1 MMTDILSTEDYEL
14 CSKLKAMRFSG
25 MAEALEALLRDPNAD
40 LIPFREKVGR
50 LVDAEWD
57 LRYSKKLNRFKKKAT
72 LKYPH
77 ADLDDTIYD
86 PERLLDTRII
96 EELAKCKWVEEG
108 RNLMVTGQT
117 GSGKSY
123 LANALAICA
132 LRQFKTVKY
141 CKASQLIDELNR
153 AEAMDSYREALANLV
168 SFDLLVI
175 DDFGLMQLDLNKCR
189 NLFEVLESRD
199 PGRST
204 MVVSQFPVKAWYDLF
219 QEHTY
224 ADACLNRLLHNS
236 YRLEMNG
243 KNMRDLTPLN
253 K

>member
-1 MMTDILSTEDYEL
+1 MTKHTKDELILNSAYQD
-14 CSKLKAMRFSG
+14 
-25 MAEALEALLRDPNAD
+25 LEQFYDVVILPPPAGKP
-40 LIPFREKVGR
+40 KG
-50 LVDAEWD
+50 
-57 LRYSKKLNRFKKKAT
+57 KAT
-72 LKYPH
+72 VEKGVQWLETHLLEELKERAYYS
-77 ADLDDTIYD
+77 LYD

-204 MVVSQFPVKAWYDLF
+204 MVVSQFPVKAWYNLF

>member
-14 CSKLKAMRFSG
+14 CGKLKAMRFSG
-25 MAEALEALLRDPNAD
+25 MAEALEELFRDPNSD

-57 LRYSKKLNRFKKKAT
+57 LRYNKKLNRFIKKAT

-96 EELAKCKWVEEG
+96 EELSKCKWVEEG

-141 CKASQLIDELNR
+141 CKEAS
-153 AEAMDSYREALANLV
+153 S
-168 SFDLLVI
+168 
-175 DDFGLMQLDLNKCR
+175 
-189 NLFEVLESRD
+189 
-199 PGRST
+199 
-204 MVVSQFPVKAWYDLF
+204 
-219 QEHTY
+219 
-224 ADACLNRLLHNS
+224 
-236 YRLEMNG
+236 
-243 KNMRDLTPLN
+243 LTS
-253 K
+253 

>member
-25 MAEALEALLRDPNAD
+25 MAEALEELLRDPNSD

-57 LRYSKKLNRFKKKAT
+57 LR
-72 LKYPH
+72 
-77 ADLDDTIYD
+77 
-86 PERLLDTRII
+86 
-96 EELAKCKWVEEG
+96 
-108 RNLMVTGQT
+108 
-117 GSGKSY
+117 
-123 LANALAICA
+123 
-132 LRQFKTVKY
+132 
-141 CKASQLIDELNR
+141 
-153 AEAMDSYREALANLV
+153 
-168 SFDLLVI
+168 
-175 DDFGLMQLDLNKCR
+175 
-189 NLFEVLESRD
+189 
-199 PGRST
+199 
-204 MVVSQFPVKAWYDLF
+204 
-219 QEHTY
+219 Y